1 MIFWA
6 FFALLVVAGVK
17 YYASVKMRQLER
29 RLRMVKDGLLK
40 VKEEYRDVHDKE
52 NTVGSDESLFED
64 RIRRMKEVIQDVQLR
79 LTSSG
84 EPREVESE
92 E

>member
-6 FFALLVVAGVK
+6 LFSLLVVAGVK
-17 YYASVKMRQLER
+17 YYASVRMRQLER
-29 RLRMVKDGLLK
+29 RLRLVKDDLLK
-40 VKEEYRDVHDKE
+40 AKDQYRGVHDKE
-52 NTVGSDESLFED
+52 NEVESDESHFEE

-84 EPREVESE
+84 EPKEAESE
-92 E
+92 